1 MPISKSKVL
10 TDISDMLVELESIYD
25 DITDMLVE
33 LESIYD
39 GITEPGL
46 TDSNREELGN
56 QSGVIGT
63 ILGEWEQ
70 S

>member
-1 MPISKSKVL
+1 MPITKTEVL
-10 TDISDMLVELESIYD
+10 TDIADMLVELESIYD
-25 DITDMLVE
+25 GIMDMLVE

-39 GITEPGL
+39 GITESGL
-46 TDSNREELGN
+46 TDSNRVELEN

>member
-1 MPISKSKVL
+1 MPITKSEVL
-10 TDISDMLVELESIYD
+10 TDIA
-25 DITDMLVE
+25 DMLVE

-39 GITEPGL
+39 GIVDSGL
-46 TDSNREELGN
+46 TDSNREELEN

-63 ILGEWEQ
+63 ILGEWEE

>member
-25 DITDMLVE
+25 
-33 LESIYD
+33 
-39 GITEPGL
+39 GITESGL
-46 TDSNREELGN
+46 TDSNRVELEN

-63 ILGEWEQ
+63 ILGEWGQ